1 MKTLLKIL
9 RYLAVYALLLTGP
22 AVVTAIVL
30 TVGHKT
36 GGGTMAADVWDSPL
50 MVPAIAV
57 GTTLNII
64 VFLWRRW
71 ASRGLTTT
79 EQKNNNEQQ

>member
-30 TVGHKT
+30 TVGHKAA
-36 GGGTMAADVWDSPL
+36 GGTMAADVWDSPL
-50 MVPAIAV
+50 MVPAITV

-64 VFLWRRW
+64 VFLWRR
-71 ASRGLTTT
+71 
-79 EQKNNNEQQ
+79 